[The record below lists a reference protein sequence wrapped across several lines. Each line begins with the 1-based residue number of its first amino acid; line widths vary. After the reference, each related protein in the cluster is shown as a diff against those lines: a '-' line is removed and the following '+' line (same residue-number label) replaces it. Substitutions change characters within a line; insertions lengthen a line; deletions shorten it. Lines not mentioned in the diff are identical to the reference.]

1 MKVAIVT
8 LGCPKNEVDSMVMC
22 SQLVESG
29 WDIVEPEEADVV
41 IINTCGFIQD
51 AKEEAIDTILE
62 FLDTGKKVFVAG
74 CLYQRY
80 ADELKKELPK
90 VAGWISLGDIRD
102 VASILEGNF
111 SGCLRKAVLPSKE
124 DFQSIAPVSFAYVK
138 ISEGCNNRCNYC
150 AIPNI
155 RGSLRSR
162 SVDDVVDEV
171 KFWLD
176 RGAKEIILISQDT
189 TSYGKDLGIKAG
201 LLKLLEEIDKI
212 PGDYW
217 VRVLYMHPAGITRE
231 LLEFMAFSSR
241 VVNYVESPFQHVS
254 EKVLKI
260 MGRKGGRDAVE
271 RVVQWCQD
279 LGLFLENHIF

>member
-1 MKVAIVT
+1 M
-8 LGCPKNEVDSMVMC
+8 L
-22 SQLVESG
+22 
-29 WDIVEPEEADVV
+29 
-41 IINTCGFIQD
+41 
-51 AKEEAIDTILE
+51 
-62 FLDTGKKVFVAG
+62 FL
-74 CLYQRY
+74 
-80 ADELKKELPK
+80 
-90 VAGWISLGDIRD
+90 
-102 VASILEGNF
+102 
-111 SGCLRKAVLPSKE
+111 
-124 DFQSIAPVSFAYVK
+124 
-138 ISEGCNNRCNYC
+138 ISEVL
-150 AIPNI
+150 
-155 RGSLRSR
+155 LRSR